1 MCTNKPASL
10 TDEEI
15 LTATDAIVARC
26 GRAPE
31 AAIPILQALQTEF
44 RHLPRVALEQV
55 CRTTE
60 ITPSQIAG
68 ISTFYAQ
75 FRHHGTGKH
84 LIQVCHG
91 TACHVAGAELV
102 TDAIRRHLNLK
113 DDQETTEDGLFTVER
128 VGCVGCCSLAPVMLI
143 DGVTFGH
150 LDANKAVDSVEQFLR
165 DEAAGLHDQKREERR
180 HKSQERKAKGQ
191 PEVELRVG
199 LNSCCIASGSMQVCE
214 ALEKAAAETGA
225 DVVVKPVGCTGMCH
239 RVPMVEVVVP
249 GGQSI
254 LYGDNNERRAIQIVR
269 QNIQPKGLLRK
280 IGRAVTTAIDLLVND
295 EAWHDINDH
304 EVSSK
309 HGPGGAFLDRQVR
322 VVTDQCNQLD
332 PLDIEEYIE
341 SGGYEALRECVTR
354 MTQDEIIAMVERS
367 GMRGRGGAGF
377 PTAKKWRLTREAP
390 GERRFVVCNGDEGDP
405 GAFMDRMLLEAYPH
419 RVLEGLAIAARAV
432 GAKEGYLY
440 IRAEY
445 AMAVQRVERA
455 IAQAEEQGLLG
466 KRIFGSDFEL
476 TLRVM
481 RGAGAFV
488 CGEETALLASIQG
501 LRGMPRFRP
510 PYPAQKGLWECPTN
524 VNNVETYATLPW
536 VVRHGAESFA
546 ALGTEKSKGTKVFA
560 LAGRIARGGLI
571 EVPMG
576 ATISDIVYHIGGG
589 VKGQESGRQFK
600 AVQLGGP
607 SGGCVPAR
615 MAHTPIDYEA
625 VRETGAIM
633 GSGGLV
639 VLDDTTCM
647 VDIARFFLDF
657 TQKESCGKCTFC
669 RLGTKRMLEIL
680 ERLCAGEGKQNDLE
694 ELEVLAHQVKNG
706 SLCGLGKTA
715 PNPILTTLRY
725 FRDEYEAHIERPGHP
740 ATCPAGK
747 CAALI
752 RYEVQN
758 GCIGCTLCAQQCPVG
773 AIEPTPYEKHRI
785 NSALCVRCGGCRNVC
800 PEGAVAIVPRK
811 VAVPAEPQVETV
823 GTH

>member
-1 MCTNKPASL
+1 M
-10 TDEEI
+10 
-15 LTATDAIVARC
+15 
-26 GRAPE
+26 
-31 AAIPILQALQTEF
+31 
-44 RHLPRVALEQV
+44 
-55 CRTTE
+55 
-60 ITPSQIAG
+60 
-68 ISTFYAQ
+68 
-75 FRHHGTGKH
+75 
-84 LIQVCHG
+84 
-91 TACHVAGAELV
+91 
-102 TDAIRRHLNLK
+102 
-113 DDQETTEDGLFTVER
+113 
-128 VGCVGCCSLAPVMLI
+128 
-143 DGVTFGH
+143 TFGH
-150 LDANKAVDSVEQFLR
+150 LDANKASSRSSSFCATKR
-165 DEAAGLHDQKREERR
+165 RCLHDQKREERPT
-180 HKSQERKAKGQ
+180 SESGAKG
-191 PEVELRVG
+191 PGAARGGTARFWG
-199 LNSCCIASGSMQVCE
+199 LNSCCIRQRFRAGVRSARKSR
-214 ALEKAAAETGA
+214 AETGA
-225 DVVVKPVGCTGMCH
+225 DVVVKTGGMQGDVP
-239 RVPMVEVVVP
+239 RVPLVDGGGA

-254 LYGDNNERRAIQIVR
+254 LYGTTTNVARFRLFGRTSSPRDC
-269 QNIQPKGLLRK
+269 GRK
-280 IGRAVTTAIDLLVND
+280 IGRALTTAIDLLVND

-304 EVSSK
+304 EVDPK
-309 HGPGGAFLDRQVR
+309 HGSRWGIPGSSGARGHGSVQSCSIRSILKSISSR
-322 VVTDQCNQLD
+322 VAYQ
-332 PLDIEEYIE
+332 
-341 SGGYEALRECVTR
+341 ALRECVTG
-354 MTQDEIIAMVERS
+354 MTADEIIALVERS

-377 PTAKKWRLTREAP
+377 PTARKWRLTREAT

-419 RVLEGLAIAARAV
+419 RVIEGLAIAARAV
-432 GAKEGYLY
+432 GAQEGYLY

-455 IAQAEEQGLLG
+455 IAQAEERGLLG
-466 KRIFGSDFEL
+466 RGIFGSDFDL
-476 TLRVM
+476 SLRVM

-524 VNNVETYATLPW
+524 VNNVETYASLPW
-536 VVRHGAESFA
+536 IVRHGPEAFA
-546 ALGTEKSKGTKVFA
+546 ALGTEHSKGTKVFA

-571 EVPMG
+571 AAPLG
-576 ATISDIVYHIGGG
+576 ATISDIVDHIGGG
-589 VKGQESGRQFK
+589 GKGQEAGRQFK

-639 VLDDTTCM
+639 VMDDTTCM

-680 ERLCAGEGKQNDLE
+680 ERLCAGEGKQKDLE
-694 ELEVLAHQVKNG
+694 ELEELAHQVKNG

-752 RYEVQN
+752 RYEIQT

-773 AIEPTPYEKHRI
+773 AIEPTPYEKHKI
-785 NSALCVRCGGCRNVC
+785 NSTLCVRCGGCRNVC

-811 VAVPAEPQVETV
+811 VAAPVKPEVESV
-823 GTH
+823 GVR

>member
-1 MCTNKPASL
+1 MCTNKPAHL

-15 LTATDAIVARC
+15 LAATDAIVARC
-26 GRAPE
+26 GRSPE
-31 AAIPILQALQTEF
+31 SAIPILQAIQTQF
-44 RHLPRVALEQV
+44 RHLPRVALEHV
-55 CRTTE
+55 CRTTD
-60 ITPSQIAG
+60 IKPAQIAG
-68 ISTFYAQ
+68 ISTFYSQ

-150 LDANKAVDSVEQFLR
+150 LDANKAVESVEQFLR

-180 HKSQERKAKGQ
+180 RQSQERKALGQ

-225 DVVVKPVGCTGMCH
+225 DVLVKPVGCTGMCH
-239 RVPMVEVVVP
+239 RVPLVEVVAP

-269 QNIQPKGLLRK
+269 QNIQPKGLWRK

-304 EVSSK
+304 EVDPK

-341 SGGYEALRECVTR
+341 SGGYQALRECVTG
-354 MTQDEIIAMVERS
+354 MTPDEIIALVERS

-377 PTAKKWRLTREAP
+377 PTARKWRLTREAP

-419 RVLEGLAIAARAV
+419 RVIEGLAIAAHAV
-432 GAKEGYLY
+432 GAQEGYLY

-455 IAQAEEQGLLG
+455 IAQAEERGLLG
-466 KRIFGSDFEL
+466 RGIFGSDFDL

-481 RGAGAFV
+481 RGGGRICV
-488 CGEETALLASIQG
+488 RRGNGPSCLHSGLAWNASV
-501 LRGMPRFRP
+501 PP
-510 PYPAQKGLWECPTN
+510 PYPAQKGLGDARQTSTTSRRMPACLGSSATVPRHLPRWEPSTARERRC
-524 VNNVETYATLPW
+524 LPW
-536 VVRHGAESFA
+536 RVELRVGIDRGADGRHNLRHCVPHRGGRQRTGSGASVQ
-546 ALGTEKSKGTKVFA
+546 S
-560 LAGRIARGGLI
+560 RSARGT
-571 EVPMG
+571 V
-576 ATISDIVYHIGGG
+576 GG
-589 VKGQESGRQFK
+589 
-600 AVQLGGP
+600 
-607 SGGCVPAR
+607 
-615 MAHTPIDYEA
+615 M
-625 VRETGAIM
+625 
-633 GSGGLV
+633 
-639 VLDDTTCM
+639 
-647 VDIARFFLDF
+647 
-657 TQKESCGKCTFC
+657 
-669 RLGTKRMLEIL
+669 
-680 ERLCAGEGKQNDLE
+680 CAGAYG
-694 ELEVLAHQVKNG
+694 AH
-706 SLCGLGKTA
+706 A
-715 PNPILTTLRY
+715 
-725 FRDEYEAHIERPGHP
+725 D
-740 ATCPAGK
+740 
-747 CAALI
+747 
-752 RYEVQN
+752 
-758 GCIGCTLCAQQCPVG
+758 
-773 AIEPTPYEKHRI
+773 
-785 NSALCVRCGGCRNVC
+785 
-800 PEGAVAIVPRK
+800 
-811 VAVPAEPQVETV
+811 
-823 GTH
+823 